1 MNKTEFTSE
10 LVGKLPSLPAQ
21 EIDERLSFYLEMI
34 DDRMEEG
41 LSEEEA
47 VAQVGSVD
55 DIATEILSEIPL
67 SMIVKE
73 KIKPTRRIKPWE
85 IVLLILGAP
94 VWLPIL
100 ISLLAV
106 ALSLYISFWSIIIS
120 LWAVFASVVATA
132 FAGIFMGVCFICG
145 GFTVSGM
152 FIIGC
157 SVICAGVSI
166 LLFYGCK
173 YATKGLLILS
183 KKIALLIKQCFVKK
197 EEME

>member
-21 EIDERLSFYLEMI
+21 ETDERLSFYLEMI

-120 LWAVFASVVATA
+120 LWAVFVSVVATA
-132 FAGIFMGVCFICG
+132 FVGIFMGVCFICG
-145 GFTVSGM
+145 GFTASGM

-173 YATKGLLILS
+173 YATKGLLVLS